1 MSEWVQIISTVGFP
15 IAACVGLFW
24 YMNSV
29 MKENNK
35 NTEEAIKKMTEV
47 VNENTKM
54 ITVFSTQLEV
64 LLKAIAIKYSDDEEI
79 GREVKEYEIRRSQ
92 SKINGSV

>member
-35 NTEEAIKKMTEV
+35 STEEAIKKMTEV

-64 LLKAIAIKYSDDEEI
+64 LLKAIAIKYSDDEDF
-79 GREVKEYEIRRSQ
+79 GREVKEYEIRRSK
-92 SKINGSV
+92 SKTDGSV

>member
-1 MSEWVQIISTVGFP
+1 MNTKIYMLENLGCAHC
-15 IAACVGLFW
+15 AAK
-24 YMNSV
+24 M
-29 MKENNK
+29 
-35 NTEEAIKKMTEV
+35 EEAIKKMTEV

-92 SKINGSV
+92 SKVNGSV